1 MPLDL
6 EEIQGLGQNALM
18 KAFHGIKIMIS
29 QFVATVNHP
38 ADSRDLRS
46 LFLLPI
52 VFIFLDM
59 LLIVLIPAPE
69 FAM

>member
-1 MPLDL
+1 MPT
-6 EEIQGLGQNALM
+6 EKQQKCLM
-18 KAFHGIKIMIS
+18 KAFHGLKITIF